1 MVLRAPVIFA
11 TQSLLGAYT
20 ILSSNTTS
28 HLLDTNT
35 HTHYVCLSL
44 SFSVLAKT
52 KAKNIST
59 MSTEQTNTTTTD
71 AITDLEPRKMNDT
84 FDTEAEDD
92 SDSQEQ
98 EEVDEEEDYD
108 GEYEVQDAAMD
119 LINQLVELFVEKNGR
134 EPNQEEVMQWIDV
147 FKSMKIEDGGEAP
160 EAADE
165 GEETAAAAAE

>member
-1 MVLRAPVIFA
+1 
-11 TQSLLGAYT
+11 
-20 ILSSNTTS
+20 
-28 HLLDTNT
+28 
-35 HTHYVCLSL
+35 
-44 SFSVLAKT
+44 
-52 KAKNIST
+52 
-59 MSTEQTNTTTTD
+59 
-71 AITDLEPRKMNDT
+71 MNDT

-98 EEVDEEEDYD
+98 EEVDEEEEYD

-165 GEETAAAAAE
+165 GEEAAAAAAE

>member
-1 MVLRAPVIFA
+1 
-11 TQSLLGAYT
+11 
-20 ILSSNTTS
+20 
-28 HLLDTNT
+28 
-35 HTHYVCLSL
+35 
-44 SFSVLAKT
+44 
-52 KAKNIST
+52 

-98 EEVDEEEDYD
+98 EEVNEEEEEEDYD

-165 GEETAAAAAE
+165 GEEAAAAAAE

>member
-1 MVLRAPVIFA
+1 
-11 TQSLLGAYT
+11 
-20 ILSSNTTS
+20 
-28 HLLDTNT
+28 
-35 HTHYVCLSL
+35 
-44 SFSVLAKT
+44 
-52 KAKNIST
+52 
-59 MSTEQTNTTTTD
+59 
-71 AITDLEPRKMNDT
+71 MNDT

-98 EEVDEEEDYD
+98 EEVDEEEEYD

-165 GEETAAAAAE
+165 VEEAAAAAAE

>member
-1 MVLRAPVIFA
+1 
-11 TQSLLGAYT
+11 
-20 ILSSNTTS
+20 
-28 HLLDTNT
+28 
-35 HTHYVCLSL
+35 
-44 SFSVLAKT
+44 
-52 KAKNIST
+52 

-98 EEVDEEEDYD
+98 EEVNEEEDYD

-165 GEETAAAAAE
+165 GEEAAAAAAE

>member
-1 MVLRAPVIFA
+1 
-11 TQSLLGAYT
+11 
-20 ILSSNTTS
+20 
-28 HLLDTNT
+28 
-35 HTHYVCLSL
+35 
-44 SFSVLAKT
+44 
-52 KAKNIST
+52 

-98 EEVDEEEDYD
+98 EEVNEEEDYD

-165 GEETAAAAAE
+165 VEEAAAAAAE